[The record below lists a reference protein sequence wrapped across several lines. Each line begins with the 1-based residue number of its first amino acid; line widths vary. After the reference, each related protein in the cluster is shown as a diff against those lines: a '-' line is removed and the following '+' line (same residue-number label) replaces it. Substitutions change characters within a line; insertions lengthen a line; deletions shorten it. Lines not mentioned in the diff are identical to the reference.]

1 MNPDFPNPGLGPTA
15 QDDPGFAE
23 MGASGLFLV
32 LPGSD
37 GAGSI
42 PAKEGSGEEC
52 EK

>member
-1 MNPDFPNPGLGPTA
+1 MNPYFQNPSPGPSA
-15 QDDPGFAE
+15 QEDPFAKI
-23 MGASGLFLV
+23 GASDLFLV

-42 PAKEGSGEEC
+42 PAEEGSGEEC